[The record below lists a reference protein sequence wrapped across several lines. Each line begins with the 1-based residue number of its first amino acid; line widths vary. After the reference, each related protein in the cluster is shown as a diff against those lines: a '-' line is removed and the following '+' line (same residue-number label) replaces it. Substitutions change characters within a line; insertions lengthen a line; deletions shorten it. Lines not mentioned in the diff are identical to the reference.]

1 MSKTKYLVRRQTLAS
16 GDLQPTP
23 DINHGRRTPDKDHPI
38 PPYHRHSYQHTLAL
52 IKKLVFTF
60 VYLIN
65 FSRFFRLSYLARAR
79 WEWGTD

>member
-38 PPYHRHSYQHTLAL
+38 PPYHRHHSHQHTLGL
-52 IKKLVFTF
+52 IKELVFTI
-60 VYLIN
+60 VYPLN
-65 FSRFFRLSYLARAR
+65 F
-79 WEWGTD
+79 